1 MKKPLVLIIIGGLL
15 LGSVGAGA
23 YIYFFKSSRMSKP
36 QDITG
41 VMVTPTAAPQLLT
54 WDDPAGFTMQYPEG
68 LTVNKH
74 DEDMVN
80 YAHVELTDGAHP
92 GNVIIWVKD
101 IPSGVTDT
109 ASWGKKASTPSSA
122 ISFDTMLA
130 GQSAQKILV
139 SSPEKIV
146 SVGVIYD
153 GVLWYI
159 EAKLTDEP
167 YWQSVFDG
175 VIQSFTFKPTTPQ
188 AAGGTVSS
196 GSVNDS
202 AVDEEE
208 VLE

>member
-1 MKKPLVLIIIGGLL
+1 MMKKSLVLIIVGGLL
-15 LGSVGAGA
+15 LGLVGAGA
-23 YIYFFKSSRMSKP
+23 YLYYSKT
-36 QDITG
+36 TG
-41 VMVTPTAAPQLLT
+41 VTTSPTGTDVTPVPTPKLLM

-74 DEDMVN
+74 DEDLVN
-80 YAHVELTDGAHP
+80 YAHVELTDSAHP

-101 IPSGVTDT
+101 IPSGITDT
-109 ASWGKKASTPSSA
+109 ASWGKKASAPASA
-122 ISFDTMLA
+122 ISFDTSLA

-175 VIQSFTFKPTTPQ
+175 VIQSFIFKPTASQ
-188 AAGGTVSS
+188 AAGNTVSS
-196 GSVNDS
+196 GGANDS

>member
-1 MKKPLVLIIIGGLL
+1 MMKKKLVLIIVGGFL
-15 LGSVGAGA
+15 LGLVGAGA
-23 YIYFFKSSRMSKP
+23 YLYYSKNNGATTP
-36 QDITG
+36 PTG
-41 VMVTPTAAPQLLT
+41 TDVTPMPTPKLLM

-68 LTVNKH
+68 LILNKH
-74 DEDMVN
+74 DEDTVN
-80 YAHVELTDGAHP
+80 YAHVELTDSAHS

-101 IPSGVTDT
+101 IPRGVTDT
-109 ASWGKKASTPSSA
+109 ASWGKKASAPASA
-122 ISFDTMLA
+122 ISFDTSLA

-167 YWQSVFDG
+167 YWQSVYDA
-175 VIQSFTFKPTTPQ
+175 VTNSFAFKPLPTQ
-188 AAGGTVSS
+188 SGGGESM
-196 GSVNDS
+196 D

-208 VLE
+208 ILE